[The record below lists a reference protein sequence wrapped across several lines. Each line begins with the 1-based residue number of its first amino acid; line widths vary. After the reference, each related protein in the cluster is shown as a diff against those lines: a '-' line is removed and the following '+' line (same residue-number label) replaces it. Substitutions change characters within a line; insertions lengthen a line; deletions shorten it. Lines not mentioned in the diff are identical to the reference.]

1 MRVKNMPETN
11 PAVMTITEVL
21 EREAQIVDARRAG
34 EYSDGHIPGAISL
47 PLWDIMTDSP
57 DDIASIAGRA
67 GIDQHMPVVVYDDT
81 FGAVAAR
88 VAWALEY
95 AGHDNVRL
103 LEVTYGSWKARGLDT
118 DTVRPT
124 TNTSTWK
131 PAVRRDSIAT
141 RQSIADRSDSVVLM
155 DNRERLNYLE
165 QHIPGAINIPY
176 RMLGGTDGHILL
188 PPEELR
194 RLFGN
199 RDITNDAEII
209 TYCGSA
215 GTLSGLAYYALKS
228 AGIGGAVQ
236 LYAKSFR
243 EWKAENES
251 TETQPDANYWDLS
264 AE

>member
-1 MRVKNMPETN
+1 MPASEQD
-11 PAVMTITEVL
+11 PAVMTVQDVL
-21 EREAQIVDARRAG
+21 DAGAAVQIVDARRAG
-34 EYSDGHIPGAISL
+34 EYSAGHIPRAVSL
-47 PLWDIMTDSP
+47 PLWDIMTDAP
-57 DDIASIAGRA
+57 DKIASAAGRA
-67 GIDQHMPVVVYDDT
+67 GIDQDAPVVVYDDT

-88 VAWALEY
+88 VAWAFEY
-95 AGHDNVRL
+95 AGHGNVRL
-103 LEVTYGSWKARGLDT
+103 LEVTYGGWCDMGLET
-118 DTVRPT
+118 ETAKPACRPT
-124 TNTSTWK
+124 EWRPEAKSDT
-131 PAVRRDSIAT
+131 IAT
-141 RQSIADRSDSVVLM
+141 RQDISGRSEDAVLM
-155 DNRERLNYLE
+155 DNRERLNYLD

-176 RMLGGTDGHILL
+176 RMLGGDGGRVLR

-199 RDITNDAEII
+199 RGITNGAGII

-228 AGIGGAVQ
+228 AGIGGDVR

-243 EWKAENES
+243 EWKAENEA